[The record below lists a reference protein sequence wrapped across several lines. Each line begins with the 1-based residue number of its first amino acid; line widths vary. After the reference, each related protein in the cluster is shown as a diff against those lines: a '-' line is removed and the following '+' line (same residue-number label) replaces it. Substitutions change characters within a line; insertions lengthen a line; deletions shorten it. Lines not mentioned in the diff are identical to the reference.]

1 MCSSCGMGMLEWWNQ
16 SATSRGKE
24 VQFQIHWV
32 ERPCEKWFSS
42 PWPVARLKNASCV
55 QKDRF
60 WTWCRV
66 VVNRFGTC
74 AQSPLL
80 QMEGFSEV
88 KLVLCWMSLHWVIVN
103 RYMDDYGCTMIYT
116 TSVTYLPMHNSLSI
130 YIHIQYT
137 YTTYGSCDRMILHI
151 HVIIHVHVHTHI
163 YFFVGK
169 SVRDSLRSWRAEAM
183 VTMASTIYHG
193 FQLHPVHGPLNHT
206 TRCACVTWLGR
217 NCDVPWMVI
226 VLVEQGWYSQHFY
239 GISGIYAVSIGLIPS
254 KMGVEP

>member
-1 MCSSCGMGMLEWWNQ
+1 MYND
-16 SATSRGKE
+16 
-24 VQFQIHWV
+24 IHYL
-32 ERPCEKWFSS
+32 RYLS
-42 PWPVARLKNASCV
+42 
-55 QKDRF
+55 
-60 WTWCRV
+60 TY
-66 VVNRFGTC
+66 
-74 AQSPLL
+74 AQL
-80 QMEGFSEV
+80 
-88 KLVLCWMSLHWVIVN
+88 
-103 RYMDDYGCTMIYT
+103 
-116 TSVTYLPMHNSLSI
+116 SLSI
-130 YIHIQYT
+130 YIHIQYM

-226 VLVEQGWYSQHFY
+226 VLVEQGWYSQHLY

>member
-66 VVNRFGTC
+66 VVKRFGTC

-88 KLVLCWMSLHWVIVN
+88 KLVLCWMSLLWVIVN
-103 RYMDDYGCTMIYT
+103 RYMDVQWYTLPPLPIYLCTT
-116 TSVTYLPMHNSLSI
+116 LSLSLSI
-130 YIHIQYT
+130 YLYIYIDT
-137 YTTYGSCDRMILHI
+137 YTVYVYNIRILRSYDI
-151 HVIIHVHVHTHI
+151 AYTCNYPCACTHTHTSI
-163 YFFVGK
+163 SL
-169 SVRDSLRSWRAEAM
+169 SVNRSETAFGHGVPRPWWRWPPPF
-183 VTMASTIYHG
+183 TTASS
-193 FQLHPVHGPLNHT
+193 
-206 TRCACVTWLGR
+206 C
-217 NCDVPWMVI
+217 
-226 VLVEQGWYSQHFY
+226 
-239 GISGIYAVSIGLIPS
+239 IPS
-254 KMGVEP
+254 TVRWTTPRDARVSHGWGATVMSHEWW

>member
-1 MCSSCGMGMLEWWNQ
+1 MEDGPTTMGPWKLRSFLIPFNFKAPLKWTTFSWVYLPKFELILDLEESLQLWAFPTSSATELFKVAGFLQWIPHLSLGCACWVSSLCWRFFKSYLTLKTTASPGPMCSSCGMGMLEWWNQ

-116 TSVTYLPMHNSLSI
+116 TSVTYLPMHNSLSLYI
-130 YIHIQYT
+130 YIYSICIQ
-137 YTTYGSCDRMILHI
+137 
-151 HVIIHVHVHTHI
+151 HTDPAIVWYCI
-163 YFFVGK
+163 Y
-169 SVRDSLRSWRAEAM
+169 M
-183 VTMASTIYHG
+183 
-193 FQLHPVHGPLNHT
+193 
-206 TRCACVTWLGR
+206 
-217 NCDVPWMVI
+217 
-226 VLVEQGWYSQHFY
+226 
-239 GISGIYAVSIGLIPS
+239 
-254 KMGVEP
+254 